1 MVCSILYTTIELM
14 VDVNYNY
21 SVFMIA
27 CLDVD
32 YRDDHAAVACL
43 LFKNWTDEV
52 ETQQIIKRIDNVA
65 PYVSG
70 EFYKRE
76 LPCLLAVV
84 EPITDVLDIIIIDG
98 YVYLS
103 ADKKGLGGYLFDSL
117 PRQIPIIGVAK
128 TRFYEAP
135 SVAVMRG
142 ESQNPLFV
150 TTAGIDTQTAG
161 SHIAQMHGEF
171 RLPTLLK
178 KVDRL
183 CRDAVFM

>member
-1 MVCSILYTTIELM
+1 
-14 VDVNYNY
+14 
-21 SVFMIA
+21 MIA

-43 LFKNWTDEV
+43 LFENWTDEAESQPIV
-52 ETQQIIKRIDNVA
+52 KRIDDVA

-76 LPCLLAVV
+76 LPCLLAVL
-84 EPITDVLDIIIIDG
+84 EPIQDALQCIVIDG

-103 ADKKGLGGYLFDSL
+103 DTKKGLGGYLFEAL
-117 PRQIPIIGVAK
+117 GAKIPVIGVAK
-128 TRFYEAP
+128 TRFHEAP
-135 SVAVMRG
+135 AVAIMRG
-142 ESQNPLFV
+142 DSQNALQV
-150 TTAGIDTQTAG
+150 TAAGMDVQTA
-161 SHIAQMHGEF
+161 SRCIRQMHGEF

-183 CRDAVFM
+183 CRDAVFNA